1 MSDQPE
7 PNSEFI
13 LYQAEDGRT
22 RIPCRLEGETVWLT
36 QQLMS
41 DLFGNPHLASPT
53 ERGGAGVSRNFRI
66 AQFTTQRTMNP

>member
-13 LYQAEDGRT
+13 VYQMEGGRT
-22 RIPCRLEGETVWLT
+22 RIPCRFEGETVWLT
-36 QQLMS
+36 QRLMS
-41 DLFGNPHLASPT
+41 DLFGNPHLASPMG
-53 ERGGAGVSRNFRI
+53 RGGAGVIRNFRI